1 MIDAIKSSSSIS
13 RGVFFLVGPLL
24 GLFIV
29 LDPYLSS
36 YVALSSVGL
45 DVPYGLSILTVI
57 CLVFASIFIVL
68 TKKILTFDIEK
79 SFFLLYI
86 IAFQTV
92 ALSPDPKLDCSD
104 LVLLIFLV
112 IFLIS
117 RTIKQNGLK
126 ITSLDILNLCF
137 LFTLLLSVFH
147 GGFVSIINITT
158 PLLAMILSFLFVN
171 FCCNKEMLRFVIK
184 WQIIITLLSAIFGIL
199 QEAFFLV
206 TRIAVVGFIPKEEL
220 RHMFEPSSIGD
231 ILRIPAL
238 TGSYVA
244 LAYFLGIG
252 LVFCLCI
259 LLYWPLKG
267 KQKIW
272 LSVIISIFFGAF
284 LLTLSTYSLLA
295 FICIIPIILLV
306 RWTRYSFHIVTLC
319 MLFIIGLFVTGY
331 YEDLLDTVLQETT
344 VGEFRIRLQLD
355 REGLLGVMNRHPW
368 IGAGVQKSA
377 IYSSHYFGWGAHNN
391 FIRAAADLGIIG
403 LALYSLLIIYSL
415 MRVIVINLK
424 VQKLEDVAIARALLF
439 SFCFMLLVLQ
449 FDSTYISLHLWFSM
463 SVIQAADLIYT
474 KANINQTVLQTEKF
488 VY

>member
-1 MIDAIKSSSSIS
+1 LIDATNLSTS
-13 RGVFFLVGPLL
+13 RGVFLLAGPLL

-36 YVALSSVGL
+36 YVELSSVGM
-45 DVPYGLSILTVI
+45 DVPYGFSILTVI
-57 CLVFASIFIVL
+57 CFIFASIFIVL
-68 TKKILTFDIEK
+68 IKKILALDIEK

-104 LVLLIFLV
+104 LVLLMYLLIFL
-112 IFLIS
+112 LS
-117 RTIKQNGLK
+117 RTLKKNGLK
-126 ITSLDILNLCF
+126 VTSLDILNLCF
-137 LFTLLLSVFH
+137 LFTLVLSVFN
-147 GGFVSIINITT
+147 GGFVSIINFTT
-158 PLLAMILSFLFVN
+158 PLLAMILSFLVVN

-184 WQIIITLLSAIFGIL
+184 WQIIITILSAIFGIL

-206 TRIAVVGFIPKEEL
+206 TRIPVVGFIPREEL
-220 RHMFEPSSIGD
+220 RHMFEPTSIGD
-231 ILRIPAL
+231 MLRIPAL

-252 LVFCLCI
+252 LIFCLCI

-267 KQKIW
+267 KQKIL
-272 LSVIISIFFGAF
+272 LSVIISILFVAF

-306 RWTRYSFHIVTLC
+306 SWPRYSFHMITLF
-319 MLFIIGLFVTGY
+319 MLLIIGLFVTGY
-331 YEDLLDTVLQETT
+331 CEDFLDSVLQETMF
-344 VGEFRIRLQLD
+344 GEFRIRLQLN

-368 IGAGVQKSA
+368 IGAGMQKSTR
-377 IYSSHYFGWGAHNN
+377 YSSHYFGWGAHNN
-391 FIRAAADLGIIG
+391 FIRATADLGIIG

-415 MRVIVINLK
+415 VRVIVINLK
-424 VQKLEDVAIARALLF
+424 ARKIEDVAIARALLF
-439 SFCFMLLVLQ
+439 SFCFILLVLQ

-463 SVIQAADLIYT
+463 SLIKAADFIYT
-474 KANINQTVLQTEKF
+474 KANINQTVLKA
-488 VY
+488 